1 MALNFPDNPSLN
13 DTYRDST
20 SGFTYT
26 WNGTVWISTVD
37 RKIGNIKQVDDI
49 SASFDGSEAV
59 FDFLCNGEVIAPLET
74 NKTIVSLGGVLQNPG
89 DDYSVF
95 GTQITFS
102 TPPTNGLTFFAQVLQ
117 TDQLKSTLPN
127 ASVGPDALSTGG
139 FSWNS
144 SGDFIVSGIL
154 TSGTS
159 SVTLDGDANQITV
172 GTAGTINESGIDIVG
187 IITAGS
193 YVGDGSNLDGI
204 VGGLGTDGSANTS
217 GIITA
222 TSFTGDGRNL
232 TDVGGYLAGLI
243 YSPGIGNTEAATG
256 TGIAITFTKSIT
268 KNTGIINLRENSIS
282 GTIAESFDIATVG
295 SSSTI
300 AISGATLSITPDST
314 LGTGTTYFV
323 EVPANT
329 VRDSY
334 DTGGNLGITSFT
346 FVTSSTVPYTD
357 PFDGT
362 FQLFTSGS
370 NSAGVLGQNNEGG
383 QGYSSPAQ
391 IPGNSWRYAVNQRNS
406 ALATKTDGSLWA
418 WGNANGGVLGLSNNE
433 HRSSPTQIPGT
444 WNDIAMTASTS
455 RSAMATKTD
464 GSLWMWGSNGNGQ
477 LGQNNTTDYQSPV
490 QIPGTQWKVAFGE
503 SNEGPASAYAF
514 KTDGTLWAWGNSSYG
529 TLGQN
534 SDVSYSSPIQI
545 PGTWETENGRFY
557 FSRGVLAI
565 KEDGTLWT
573 WGYQNN
579 GGLGHNQ
586 PDVRYSSPKQVPGTQ
601 WKLVTSGQ
609 ANYAI
614 KTDGTLWC
622 IGGNANSGGIP
633 LNTGDI
639 PRSSPVQI
647 PGTQWETVQAGNYF
661 YAATKTDGTFWMWGN
676 QNPGRFGLNN
686 SGTIEYSS
694 PIQVPGTQ
702 WAYGVVAEGST
713 FFLKNYS

>member
-59 FDFLCNGEVIAPLET
+59 FDFLCNGEAIAPLET

-117 TDQLKSTLPN
+117 TDQSKSTLPN
-127 ASVGPDALSTGG
+127 ASVGPEALSTGG

-243 YSPGIGNTEAATG
+243 YNPGIGATQAAIG
-256 TGIAITFTKSIT
+256 TGIGITFTKSIT
-268 KNTGIINLRENSIS
+268 KNTGVINLRTNTIG
-282 GTIAESFDIATVG
+282 GTIVESFDVATVG

-300 AISGATLSITPDST
+300 AISGATLSITPAST

-346 FVTSSTVPYTD
+346 FVTASTIPYTD

-362 FQLFTSGS
+362 FQLYTSGS
-370 NSAGVLGQNNEGG
+370 GSSGVLGHNNTAN
-383 QGYSSPAQ
+383 YSSPRQ
-391 IPGNSWRYAVNQRNS
+391 IPGNSWRYAINQRNT
-406 ALATKTDGSLWA
+406 ALATKTDGSLWS
-418 WGNANGGVLGLSNNE
+418 WGAGGSGVLGQNDNVN
-433 HRSSPTQIPGT
+433 RSSPIQIPGT
-444 WNDIAMTASTS
+444 WNDIAITASTS

-464 GSLWMWGSNGNGQ
+464 GSLWMWGNNGNGQ
-477 LGQNNTTDYQSPV
+477 LGQNNLTDYPSPV
-490 QIPGTQWKVAFGE
+490 QITGTQWKVAFSE
-503 SNEGPASAYAF
+503 SNEGPASAFAF
-514 KTDGTLWAWGNSSYG
+514 KTDGTMWSWGNSSYG

-557 FSRGVLAI
+557 FSRGVYAI
-565 KEDGTLWT
+565 KEDNSLWA
-573 WGYQNN
+573 WGYNGQGSLGQN
-579 GGLGHNQ
+579 
-586 PDVRYSSPKQVPGTQ
+586 DTVYRSSPIQIPGS
-601 WKLVTSGQ
+601 WNFVTSGQ
-609 ANYAI
+609 ASFAI
-614 KTDGTLWC
+614 KTDGTLWSL
-622 IGGNANSGGIP
+622 GGNGASGGHAQ
-633 LNTGDI
+633 NNAVVYY
-639 PRSSPVQI
+639 SSPVQV
-647 PGTQWETVQAGNYF
+647 PGTQWKTVQAGNYF

-676 QNPGRFGLNN
+676 QSPGRFGLNN
-686 SGTIEYSS
+686 SGTTEYSS
-694 PIQVPGTQ
+694 PVQVPGTQ
-702 WAYGVVAEGST
+702 WGYGVVAEGST

>member
-117 TDQLKSTLPN
+117 TDQSKSTLPN
-127 ASVGPDALSTGG
+127 ASVGPEALSTGG

-243 YSPGIGNTEAATG
+243 YNPGIGATQAATD
-256 TGIAITFTKSIT
+256 TGIGITFTKSIT
-268 KNTGIINLRENSIS
+268 KNTGVINLRENSIS
-282 GTIAESFDIATVG
+282 GTIVESFDVATVG

-346 FVTSSTVPYTD
+346 FVTASTVPYSD

-362 FQLFTSGS
+362 FQLYTTGSGS
-370 NSAGVLGQNNEGG
+370 SGVLGHNNSGIN
-383 QGYSSPAQ
+383 YSSPRQ
-391 IPGNSWRYAVNQRNS
+391 ISGDSWRYAVNQRNS
-406 ALATKTDGSLWA
+406 AIATKTDGSLWS
-418 WGNANGGVLGLSNNE
+418 WGDGSGYVLGHNNLTPF
-433 HRSSPTQIPGT
+433 SSPKQIPGT
-444 WNDIAMTASTS
+444 QWNDIAMTAQTS
-455 RSAMATKTD
+455 KAAMATKTD
-464 GSLWMWGSNGNGQ
+464 GTLWTWGTNGHGQ
-477 LGQNNTTDYQSPV
+477 LGHNNINDNGSPV
-490 QIPGTQWKVAFGE
+490 QVQGTQWKVAFGE
-503 SNEGPASAYAF
+503 ANEGTSSAFAF
-514 KTDGTLWAWGNSSYG
+514 KTDGSLWGWGSNSGGS
-529 TLGQN
+529 LGQN
-534 SDVSYSSPIQI
+534 NEVTCSSPVQI

-557 FSRGVLAI
+557 FSRGVFAI
-565 KEDGTLWT
+565 KEDNSLWA
-573 WGYQNN
+573 WGYN
-579 GGLGHNQ
+579 GNGNLGFNDTAQ
-586 PDVRYSSPKQVPGTQ
+586 RSSPKQVPGE
-601 WKLVTSGQ
+601 WNMVTSGQ
-609 ANYAI
+609 ANFGI

-622 IGGNANSGGIP
+622 IGGNGSNGSIP
-633 LNTGDI
+633 LNIADV
-639 PRSSPVQI
+639 PRSSPIQI
-647 PGTQWETVQAGNYF
+647 PGTQWETVQGGNYF
-661 YAATKTDGTFWMWGN
+661 YVATKTDGSLWMWGYSA
-676 QNPGRFGLNN
+676 PGRFGNN
-686 SGTIEYSS
+686 NGLTTSYSS

-713 FFLKNYS
+713 FLMKNYS